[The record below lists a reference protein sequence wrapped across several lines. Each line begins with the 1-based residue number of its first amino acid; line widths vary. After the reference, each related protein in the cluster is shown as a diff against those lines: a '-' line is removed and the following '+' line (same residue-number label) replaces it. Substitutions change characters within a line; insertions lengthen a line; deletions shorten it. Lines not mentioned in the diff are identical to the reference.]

1 MIICNCSFY
10 FGVYTKQRAFVKRF
24 IEISCQNE
32 LQKWHSTKNG
42 CAFFVSKIPCPGS
55 LCTRG
60 LTGMVLGWQVDAAAV
75 SCLLELRPVV
85 PGGAGGAMAPPDFGR
100 WVNPISTKWGRLC
113 PPNNTSTLGFSD
125 LPTALKVVLGVVHK
139 LRLQEEWSR

>member
-1 MIICNCSFY
+1 MLNKWSYVIVLFTLVFIL
-10 FGVYTKQRAFVKRF
+10 TQRAFVKRF

-125 LPTALKVVLGVVHK
+125 LPTALQNRGRSHKVAILG
-139 LRLQEEWSR
+139 